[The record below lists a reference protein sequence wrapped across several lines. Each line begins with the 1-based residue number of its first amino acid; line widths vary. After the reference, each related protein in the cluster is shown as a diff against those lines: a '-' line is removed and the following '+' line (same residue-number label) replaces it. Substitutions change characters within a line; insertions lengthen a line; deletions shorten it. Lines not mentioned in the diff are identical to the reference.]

1 MNSVQ
6 ETKLKAVYTIVE
18 REGARDRWV
27 RIGIGFV
34 NRDGSINVRL
44 DAAPVNGKLH
54 VRDHQR
60 KERESDSSL
69 SGWAS
74 SHPARVAEGRAS
86 VPVDEM
92 GVE

>member
-1 MNSVQ
+1 MQTAQ

-18 REGARDRWV
+18 REGTRDRWV

-54 VRDHQR
+54 VRDHQKR
-60 KERESDSSL
+60 EREEGPL
-69 SGWAS
+69 SGWQGGDS
-74 SHPARVAEGRAS
+74 GRS
-86 VPVDEM
+86 GIIDGPPVEET
-92 GVE
+92 GA

>member
-1 MNSVQ
+1 MQTAQ

-54 VRDHQR
+54 VRDHQKR
-60 KERESDSSL
+60 EREEGTL
-69 SGWAS
+69 SGWQGS
-74 SHPARVAEGRAS
+74 ENGRS
-86 VPVDEM
+86 GIMDGPPVEEM
-92 GVE
+92 GA